1 MSTVSTSAS
10 FVLYF
15 FLNFHKHQNQ
25 SSNVMISGADLTS
38 DRRRGDKVDVVGGGP
53 TDGEEGEGGA
63 AQN

>member
-1 MSTVSTSAS
+1 MSTSAS
-10 FVLYF
+10 YF
-15 FLNFHKHQNQ
+15 IIFFFHFHLHQNQ